1 MSVLYIQGLLL
12 ELGSIRP
19 AKILQWLNLCLALHC
34 DLECWDCTLAAR
46 MPFLQ
51 IYGTQSAVTKAFPTN
66 H

>member
-12 ELGSIRP
+12 ELESIRP
-19 AKILQWLNLCLALHC
+19 AKILTVVEFVSCIALRPRVLGLYFRGQ
-34 DLECWDCTLAAR
+34 DA
-46 MPFLQ
+46 FLQ